1 MPPLWGQQVD
11 RPSRRMAYLPG
22 WLVMRISRRTQQVLA
37 GCLRFCALARHGQQ
51 SKTEQP
57 EAHGHN
63 FCRLIFISRILS
75 QACRMQPSRHAS
87 SDCCPIHSAAGKLKP
102 QVVQVAPGVCRFGL
116 RDEIPVQK
124 VPAW

>member
-1 MPPLWGQQVD
+1 
-11 RPSRRMAYLPG
+11 MAG
-22 WLVMRISRRTQQVLA
+22 DADQDVLNRWRGMA
-37 GCLRFCALARHGQQ
+37 NNQ
-51 SKTEQP
+51 KTEQP

-87 SDCCPIHSAAGKLKP
+87 SDCYPIHSAAGKLKP

-116 RDEIPVQK
+116 RDETPVQK
-124 VPAW
+124 VPALDEIWPRCASIRATFAPSPPP